1 MARGW
6 NEAKD
11 VLIAAHLPD
20 VKFEAHTSSSSVDA
34 LPVSTLILELRRC
47 LYKTKHT
54 DEYQDFLAMI
64 QYPCD
69 ERRQAKALKLGHK
82 ALLAAIFDRK
92 QERKVKNVKRH
103 IEDTLIADGV
113 DAMPD
118 WLYEMCEEIHY
129 LNLRGHGG
137 IW

>member
-6 NEAKD
+6 TEAKD

-34 LPVSTLILELRRC
+34 LPVSTLILELRQC
-47 LYKTKHT
+47 LYNTKHT
-54 DEYQDFLAMI
+54 DEYRDFKVMI

-82 ALLAAIFDRK
+82 ALLAAIFDRQ
-92 QERKVKNVKRH
+92 QERKVKNIKRH

-113 DAMPD
+113 DAMPA
-118 WLYEMCEEIHY
+118 WLYEQCEEIHY
-129 LNLRGHGG
+129 INLKGHGDL
-137 IW
+137 W

>member
-34 LPVSTLILELRRC
+34 LPISTLILELRRC
-47 LYKTKHT
+47 LYKTIHT
-54 DEYQDFLAMI
+54 DEYKDFLVMI

-82 ALLAAIFDRK
+82 ALLAAIFDRQ
-92 QERKVKNVKRH
+92 QERKVKNIKRH
-103 IEDTLIADGV
+103 IEETLIADGV
-113 DAMPD
+113 DAMPA
-118 WLYEMCEEIHY
+118 WLYEQCAEIHY
-129 LNLRGHGG
+129 INLRGAGS